1 MMMVWWTWWTSIFFL
16 FVLCERNTS
25 RQHFETLRVRRRPFT
40 EFVCAYIYT
49 KKHQRWEAR
58 QKPTSNFASEHRPA
72 GEGASRAARPS
83 ARTTRPCHPPT
94 HSLARSLA
102 HSLTRPP
109 PIHSPGEQLSTFF
122 SCLSK
127 ATGNANV
134 TTVCANEI
142 AALRACAASVV
153 RLRRTRSTTT
163 TRCRTG
169 SPALTRT
176 RPHSPALARRQNN
189 QRRSTR
195 STTTYSG
202 FPSSCGR
209 LTYHIM

>member
-102 HSLTRPP
+102 HSLT
-109 PIHSPGEQLSTFF
+109 HSPATHSLSRR
-122 SCLSK
+122 
-127 ATGNANV
+127 
-134 TTVCANEI
+134 
-142 AALRACAASVV
+142 AAQHLLLLPQQGDRQRKRHD
-153 RLRRTRSTTT
+153 RLRKRDRSTESMRGFCGT
-163 TRCRTG
+163 
-169 SPALTRT
+169 SALDQEHDHDSMSHWLTRT
-176 RPHSPALARRQNN
+176 HPHSPALARRQNN